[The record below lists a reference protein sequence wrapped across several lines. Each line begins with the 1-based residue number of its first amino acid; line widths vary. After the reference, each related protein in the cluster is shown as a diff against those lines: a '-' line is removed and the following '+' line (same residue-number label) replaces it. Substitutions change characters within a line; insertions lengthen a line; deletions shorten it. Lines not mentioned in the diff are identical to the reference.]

1 MQQLKKLAAVLFAVF
16 IGLITFSGLSLAQS
30 DTALVRFVHALSGAG
45 AVDVYI
51 NGQPVAIQLG
61 FGQAST
67 LVQIPA
73 SPVQIS
79 ASPTGTT
86 TALWE
91 QTFDAPAGTASA
103 LIVSSSE
110 PLQFTAFDLDV
121 SPLPLGR
128 TRITAVHAIPDAPA
142 VDVVLEDGRA
152 VVQNLSYNAPYGA
165 LDIPALTYPLA
176 VVPSGGDVSEA
187 LLPVTDFALASGTS
201 YMVIAYGSATA
212 PQALVLSA
220 PSEGDADS
228 GFVRIVHGVDGAPA
242 VDVYVNGVLA
252 VPGLAFGQST
262 GFIAVP
268 EGDYPVSITAAGTS
282 DAIVEGAL
290 SIAAGDYT
298 TAAAIADGNDVIIQ
312 GYIDN
317 VAVLDAQTAAFTVY
331 HGVPG
336 GDDLALSLSADG
348 EDVGVTTVATAGEA
362 AFTIFPATEGALT
375 AQIEVG
381 TTNEEVPL
389 LTNVTYGGVYYS
401 ALAVSGE
408 GGLQLIELP
417 PASIAQT
424 VGSAPGAVVATGGRP
439 EAAVAQA
446 ATPTATVIPPV
457 DATAVP
463 AQVVQPTA
471 PPAPTVP
478 PAAPTLPPTA
488 APQFPT
494 ARVILDPGAN
504 LQLRQYPSRDAFSLG
519 LAPSGTTLIVLGRAG
534 DPALPVGVA
543 SPTPDPLVTPTVDPV
558 ALLPEDEDLN
568 PVDVWLR
575 VIYTT
580 PDGGEVEAWV
590 NAQFLDVRDTRGR
603 LQRLADLPTVPSN
616 EPGEARDTAI
626 APPPL
631 PSDVVIVTVFNL
643 DAGANLQI
651 RRTPNTD
658 GESLALVPNETALEL
673 VGVNEARDWAFVRYT
688 PPTGGTI
695 TGWANLI
702 FLEISFR
709 DEPFTLDELEA
720 RGLLETI
727 PDTER
732 GAITAGAAGPAAP
745 TVDPLRDVFVA
756 TVQLD
761 AGANLHLRRNPNANS
776 ESLALIPSGSRLIVN
791 GRIDTNDW
799 VQVTFEGLEG
809 WVSTQFLTFTFNEN
823 AVNLADIPITLST
836 ISPTID
842 PLLITPTPGA

>member
-1 MQQLKKLAAVLFAVF
+1 MQQFRKLAVVLIVAL
-16 IGLITFSGLSLAQS
+16 IGLIIFSMPSFAQS
-30 DTALVRFVHALSGAG
+30 GTALVRFVHALSGAG

-51 NGQPVAIQLG
+51 NGQPVALQLG

-67 LVQIPA
+67 LIQVPTTA
-73 SPVQIS
+73 LQIS
-79 ASPTGTT
+79 VSPTGTT

-91 QTFDAPAGTASA
+91 QTFEAPADTASA
-103 LIVSSSE
+103 LVVSSSE
-110 PLQFTAFDLDV
+110 PLQFTAFDLDM

-142 VDVVLEDGRA
+142 VDIVLEDGRA

-165 LDIPALTYPLA
+165 LDIPALTYSLA
-176 VVPSGGDVSEA
+176 VVASGDDVANA
-187 LLPVTDFALASGTS
+187 LLPVNDFALASGTS
-201 YMVIAYGSATA
+201 YMVIAYGTPTA

-220 PSEGDADS
+220 PTTGDADS
-228 GFVRIVHGVDGAPA
+228 GFVRLVHGVAGAPA
-242 VDVYVNGVLA
+242 VDIYVNGVLTI
-252 VPGLAFGQST
+252 PGLAFGQST

-268 EGDYPVSITAAGTS
+268 AGEYAVSITAAGTS
-282 DAIVEGAL
+282 DVVTEGAL
-290 SIAAGDYT
+290 SIASGDYS

-312 GYIDN
+312 GYIDD
-317 VAVLDAQTAAFTVY
+317 VSILDAQTAAFTVY

-336 GDDLALSLSADG
+336 GDDLALSLSAEGD
-348 EDVGVTTVATAGEA
+348 DVGVTTIAEAGEA

-375 AQIEVG
+375 AQLEVG

-408 GGLQLIELP
+408 DGLQLIELP

-424 VGSAPGAVVATGGRP
+424 IGSAPGAMMVTSGRTDV
-439 EAAVAQA
+439 AVAQA
-446 ATPTATVIPPV
+446 ATPTATIIPPV

-478 PAAPTLPPTA
+478 PAAPTLVPTA

-519 LAPSGTTLIVLGRAG
+519 LAPSGTTLVVLGRAG
-534 DPALPVGVA
+534 DPELPAGVA

-558 ALLPEDEDLN
+558 ALLPEDEDLD
-568 PVDVWLR
+568 PTEVWLR

-580 PDGGEVEAWV
+580 PDGGEIEAWV

-603 LQRLADLPTVPSN
+603 RQRLADLPTVPSN

-626 APPPL
+626 LPPPL
-631 PSDVVIVTVFNL
+631 PADVVIVTVFNL

-658 GESLALVPNETALEL
+658 GESLALVPNDTALEL

-688 PPTGGTI
+688 PPAGGTI
-695 TGWANLI
+695 IGWANLI
-702 FLEISFR
+702 FLEITFR
-709 DEPFTLDELEA
+709 DQPFTLDELEA

-732 GAITAGAAGPAAP
+732 GAITAGATGPAAP

-761 AGANLHLRRNPNANS
+761 EGANLHLRRNPNANS
-776 ESLALIPSGSRLIVN
+776 ESLALIPSGTRMIVN

-823 AVNLADIPITLST
+823 AVNLTDIPITLDT
-836 ISPTID
+836 LSPTLD
-842 PLLITPTPGA
+842 PLLVTPTAGA

>member
-1 MQQLKKLAAVLFAVF
+1 MQQFKKLAAVLFAVF
-16 IGLITFSGLSLAQS
+16 VGLIPFSGWSLAQF
-30 DTALVRFVHALSGAG
+30 DTAFVRFVHALSGAG

-91 QTFDAPAGTASA
+91 QTFDAPANTASV

-176 VVPSGGDVSEA
+176 VVPSGGDVSVA
-187 LLPVTDFALASGTS
+187 LLPVTEFALASGTS
-201 YMVIAYGSATA
+201 YMVIAYGSPTA

-220 PSEGDADS
+220 SSEGDADS
-228 GFVRIVHGVDGAPA
+228 GFVRVVHGVDGAPA
-242 VDVYVNGVLA
+242 VDVYINSVLA

-262 GFIAVP
+262 GFIAMP
-268 EGDYPVSITAAGTS
+268 TGDYPVSITAAGTS
-282 DAIVEGAL
+282 DVIVEGAL
-290 SIAAGDYT
+290 SVAAENYT

-312 GYIDN
+312 GYLDD
-317 VAVLDAQTAAFTVY
+317 VTVLDAQTAAFTVY

-348 EDVGVTTVATAGEA
+348 EDVGVTTIATAGEA

-375 AQIEVG
+375 AQLEVG
-381 TTNEEVPL
+381 TSNEEVPL

-408 GGLQLIELP
+408 DGLQLIELP

-424 VGSAPGAVVATGGRP
+424 IGSAPGAMMAMG
-439 EAAVAQA
+439 AAAEVAQA
-446 ATPTATVIPPV
+446 ATATVIPPM

-534 DPALPVGVA
+534 DPELPAGVA
-543 SPTPDPLVTPTVDPV
+543 SPTPDPLATPTVDPV

-568 PVDVWLR
+568 AAEVWLR
-575 VIYTT
+575 VIYAT
-580 PDGGEVEAWV
+580 PDGGEIEAWV

-658 GESLALVPNETALEL
+658 GESLALVPNDTALEL
-673 VGVNEARDWAFVRYT
+673 VGVNEARDWAYVRYT

-709 DEPFTLDELEA
+709 NEPFTLDELEA

-761 AGANLHLRRNPNANS
+761 EGANLHLRRNPNANS
-776 ESLALIPSGSRLIVN
+776 ESLTLIPSGTRMVVN

-823 AVNLADIPITLST
+823 AVTLTDIPITLVT
-836 ISPTID
+836 LIPTLD
-842 PLLITPTPGA
+842 PLLITPTPSA